1 MEPLQHTEPQ
11 INRGYRL
18 QFQFVHITAPKRAL
32 DGRQKAGLALGK
44 PRCQSRPLRAS
55 TQRQG
60 CSPACSQTDRHRS
73 LKPSPAGAAQEQPK
87 LVAPLPAP
95 SQKSLSR
102 APAHLLGTTRTFRLS
117 RPTAAPHG
125 CPGSASGPSQ
135 GHHFHAA
142 VARAPAL
149 NGQRSRIGSDFSRT
163 SIFILCF

>member
-1 MEPLQHTEPQ
+1 MEPLRHTEPQ

-102 APAHLLGTTRTFRLS
+102 APARSLLACWAPPRHLS
-117 RPTAAPHG
+117 S
-125 CPGSASGPSQ
+125 PGLQLPRSSAQALLQ
-135 GHHFHAA
+135 GQGRDIVSMLQWHEHLH
-142 VARAPAL
+142 
-149 NGQRSRIGSDFSRT
+149 
-163 SIFILCF
+163 